1 MAAYFPLLVALLV
14 FICAMLLVMGISSPA
29 SDSNALSYRINS
41 IARNMDV
48 DESNMPSLADAD
60 LDAGFVERVIRP
72 GLRRLA
78 ENVAR
83 FTPAGASEEIR
94 KNLAKAGNPGR
105 LGVGEFLGIK
115 VISFVLFSVFG
126 LFAQQIGTDG
136 MTRMIVLFCAIL
148 AGYAAPETVLQQNIA
163 ARQALIRRRLPD
175 CIDLLVVSV
184 EAGLGFDA
192 AVAKVVQKVDGPL
205 ADEFGRVLDEMRV
218 GKPRGV
224 AMRDMAARIDLPEVT
239 SFVAAIYQSEQLG
252 VSIASV
258 LRVQSAT
265 IREARS
271 QRIREAAAKLP
282 VKMLIPL
289 VFFIFPSI
297 FVVMM
302 APGVINIIDG
312 LGGM

>member
-1 MAAYFPLLVALLV
+1 MLLFIAVLV
-14 FICAMLLVMGISSPA
+14 FVCAMLLVISLSSPA
-29 SDSNALSYRINS
+29 HDRSALSYRIDS
-41 IARNMDV
+41 IARNMDI
-48 DESNMPSLADAD
+48 DESDIPSLADAH
-60 LDAGFVERVIRP
+60 LDSGFSERVLKP

-78 ENVAR
+78 EMIGR
-83 FTPAGASEEIR
+83 FTPAGATEEIR
-94 KNLAKAGNPGR
+94 KKLAQAGNPGR

-115 VISFVLFSVFG
+115 VVSFAIFMVIAMFLQG
-126 LFAQQIGTDG
+126 LASDL
-136 MTRMIVLFCAIL
+136 MMKAIYILCCLL
-148 AGYAAPETVLQQNIA
+148 AGYAAPDSVLQQSIG
-163 ARQALIRRRLPD
+163 ARQSLIRRRLPD
-175 CIDLLVVSV
+175 TIDLLVVSV

-192 AVAKVVQKVDGPL
+192 AVAKVVTKIDGPI
-205 ADEFGRVLDEMRV
+205 AEEFGRVLDEMRV

-224 AMRDMAARIDLPEVT
+224 AMRDMAARIDIPEVT

-258 LRVQSAT
+258 LRVQSAS

-289 VFFIFPSI
+289 IFFIFPSI

-302 APGVINIIDG
+302 APGVINIVQG
-312 LGGM
+312 LGSM

>member
-1 MAAYFPLLVALLV
+1 MLLFIAVLV
-14 FICAMLLVMGISSPA
+14 FVCAMLLVVSLSSPA
-29 SDSNALSYRINS
+29 HDRSALSYRIDS
-41 IARNMDV
+41 IARNMDI
-48 DESNMPSLADAD
+48 DENDVPSLADAH
-60 LDAGFVERVIRP
+60 LDSGFSERVLKP

-78 ENVAR
+78 EMIGR
-83 FTPAGASEEIR
+83 FTPAGATEEIR

-115 VISFVLFSVFG
+115 VVSFAIFIVIAIFLQG
-126 LFAQQIGTDG
+126 LAGSDVMMRII
-136 MTRMIVLFCAIL
+136 MIFCCLL
-148 AGYAAPETVLQQNIA
+148 AGYAAPDTVLQQAIG
-163 ARQALIRRRLPD
+163 ARQSVIRRRLPD
-175 CIDLLVVSV
+175 TIDLLVVSV

-192 AVAKVVQKVDGPL
+192 AVAKVVTKINGPI
-205 ADEFGRVLDEMRV
+205 AEEFGRVLDEMRV

-224 AMRDMAARIDLPEVT
+224 AMRDMSARIDIPEVT

-258 LRVQSAT
+258 LRVQSAS

-289 VFFIFPSI
+289 IFFIFPSI

-302 APGVINIIDG
+302 APGVINIVQG
-312 LGGM
+312 LGSL